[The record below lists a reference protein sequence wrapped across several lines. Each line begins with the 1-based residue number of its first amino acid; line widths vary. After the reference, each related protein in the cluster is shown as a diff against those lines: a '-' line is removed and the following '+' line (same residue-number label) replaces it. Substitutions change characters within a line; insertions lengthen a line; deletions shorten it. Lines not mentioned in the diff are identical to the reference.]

1 LYDSHYLYKIEYKAA
16 KTEQYKTYSY
26 IQMVN
31 LSVSSSFTLTRNLY
45 VRDEVE
51 ASLLT
56 ALLKRHDKHESYF
69 WAYELHYSGFDLFAV
84 LWRIYYDVYFELNP
98 HLEGYLSKKQ
108 NTWETKKDAGVFAA
122 CAKNMSRSKPTST
135 VFLLRQHAASV
146 PDARARGR
154 CYPGRT
160 PSWCAKHP
168 KKYRSWLRAISKK
181 DYPNIACHTYCLARE
196 HDGAPDEMFGVLLA
210 YFDGMFEVV
219 PRTFDEARKKRAYS
233 DDTHYLLSIIVSLLA
248 DPTKMPEKESALT
261 MTIAAS
267 EEELEEVRALESS
280 GAEGGC
286 PAYRM
291 LGVRRL
297 YGIAPTIGGFSLA
310 RYCEEVSALGELYN
324 VNSVWERF
332 AYETPYWDYRFKI
345 YGGKYDAE
353 SKRVCFPTDDAR
365 EDFYDRY
372 GLEPDE
378 QSCAVRDRSLG
389 PIEPDGWRG
398 WYDFVFGDSVNT
410 IVLDFEDTFRFT
422 I

>member
-1 LYDSHYLYKIEYKAA
+1 MTTRDVSP
-16 KTEQYKTYSY
+16 
-26 IQMVN
+26 
-31 LSVSSSFTLTRNLY
+31 LSIPFTLTRNLY

-69 WAYELHYSGFDLFAV
+69 WAYELHYSGVDLFAV

-122 CAKNMSRSKPTST
+122 CVKNMSRSKPTST
-135 VFLLRQHAASV
+135 VFLLRQHAAAAPASR
-146 PDARARGR
+146 PGRSYRGR
-154 CYPGRT
+154 A

-219 PRTFDEARKKRAYS
+219 PWTFDEALNTRAHS
-233 DDTHYLLSIIVSLLA
+233 DDAHYLLSIIVHLLA
-248 DPTKMPEKESALT
+248 DPAKMPEKESATT
-261 MTIAAS
+261 MTIAVS
-267 EEELEEVRALESS
+267 EAELEEVRALEF
-280 GAEGGC
+280 GVKDDY
-286 PAYRM
+286 PAHRM

-332 AYETPYWDYRFKI
+332 AYETPYWDYRFRI

-389 PIEPDGWRG
+389 PIESDGWRS
-398 WYDFVFGDSVNT
+398 WYDFVFGDSGTT
-410 IVLDFEDTFRFT
+410 IVVDFEDTFRFT